1 MKKGSVCVVESYLR
15 QSPLAQRALDARAG
29 AETSGA
35 GLVLA
40 ELPYLAKVN
49 LRGKAASAAVKA
61 AVGVEL
67 PAEPNTVAVGNNIT
81 ALWLGPQEWL
91 LVGPVGAERAI
102 TGALEEGLAGA
113 SVGIVDV
120 TEGRTTIRVAGPM
133 ARDVLSMGC
142 PLDLHPRVF
151 GAGRCAQSF
160 IVRSTVI
167 LHQVDDAPV
176 YDVFVERSQSDYLF
190 HWFETS
196 GAPYGVAIA
205 AEAQTGS
212 WRRPARPKTDDG
224 A

>member
-1 MKKGSVCVVESYLR
+1 MAESYLR
-15 QSPLAQRALDARAG
+15 QSPLAQRALDARVAHDTL
-29 AETSGA
+29 AA
-35 GLVLA
+35 GLVLS
-40 ELPYLAKVN
+40 ERRFLAKIN
-49 LRGKAASAAVKA
+49 LRGRIDSAAVKA

-67 PAEPNTVAVGNNIT
+67 PTEPNTVTEGNNIA
-81 ALWLGPQEWL
+81 ALWLGPSEWL
-91 LVGPVGAERAI
+91 LVGPGEAEKAI
-102 TGALEEGLAGA
+102 NDALVEGLEGMSA
-113 SVGIVDV
+113 GIVDV
-120 TEGRTTIRVAGPM
+120 TEGRTVIRVAGPM

-205 AEAQTGS
+205 AEPEGSS
-212 WRRPARPKTDDG
+212 WRRPPRRKKDDE

>member
-1 MKKGSVCVVESYLR
+1 MVETYLR
-15 QSPLAQRALDARAG
+15 QSPLAQRALEARSG
-29 AETSGA
+29 ADTSGA

-40 ELPYLAKVN
+40 ERPYLAKIN

-67 PAEPNTVAVGNNIT
+67 PAEPNMVAEGNNI
-81 ALWLGPQEWL
+81 AVLWLGPAEWL
-91 LVGPVGAERAI
+91 LIGPVGAEKAI
-102 TGALEEGLAGA
+102 ADALEEGLAGA

-190 HWFETS
+190 QWFETS

-205 AEAQTGS
+205 AETPTGS
-212 WRRPARPKTDDG
+212 WRRPARRKTDDG